1 MTLRDLLLQ
10 RTDAIVARWLDK
22 TLASYPPDTVK
33 FFKGE
38 KDQFANPV
46 GQTLAQ
52 ETEAVFCE
60 LRDDM
65 DPDRLCGHL
74 DGIIKIQAIQE
85 RTPAQAL
92 SFVFLLKDAIREECE
107 SELQDSRIH
116 NEWMH
121 FMTRI
126 DQLALFAFDIFTR
139 RREKV
144 YELRVNEVKRSVS
157 GLMRRLNWDISDP
170 EADRETPQ

>member
-1 MTLRDLLLQ
+1 MTLRDLFLQ
-10 RTDAIVARWLDK
+10 KTDAIVTRWLDK
-22 TLASYPPDTVK
+22 TLATYPPDTIK
-33 FFKGE
+33 FFKGV

-46 GQTLAQ
+46 GQTLAK

-65 DPDRLCGHL
+65 DADKLCTHL

-85 RTPAQAL
+85 LTPAQAVA
-92 SFVFLLKDAIREECE
+92 FVFLLKDVIQEECKN
-107 SELQDSRIH
+107 ELQETRLQA
-116 NEWMH
+116 EWMQ

-170 EADRETPQ
+170 EPDRETPQ